1 MQFNYKGTD
10 KKGELKKGI
19 IEAPNIDEASTILYS
34 QGIIPEVIKASSSLD
49 ILYHKLERKLRKYE
63 KVKLEELIVFTR
75 QFASL
80 FTAGIPILTILRRL
94 ETQNYSNKMKET
106 ISTIIRDIE
115 AGTPLSIAFRK
126 HKDIF
131 SDLYINM
138 LKVGEEGGVL
148 DIVLQRLA
156 LILETDL
163 DTRNKIKN
171 ATRYPKLVI
180 SAIVI
185 AFAILMT
192 FVVPKFVGLFSKMG
206 ASLPLP
212 TRILIF
218 VNDFFHN
225 FWWLILLVAVL
236 AYLIYKK
243 YKKTPQGKKKIDE
256 YTLKIPII
264 GPLVHKIYLS
274 RICRILGLLYKSGI
288 SIITSFEIVSEV
300 TGNDV
305 MKDELLIIK
314 EKVTRGATIHKS
326 FEASKYFP
334 PVVSDMI
341 SAGEDTGQLD
351 EMLFKIADYY
361 DGEVDYSIKTLSQA
375 IEPILLV
382 MVAGMVIILAL
393 GVFMPM
399 WDMIKA
405 FKH

>member
-1 MQFNYKGTD
+1 MKFNYKGTD
-10 KKGELKKGI
+10 SKGELKKGV
-19 IEAPNIDEASTILYS
+19 IEAPNIDEAALILYS
-34 QGIIPEVIKASSSLD
+34 MGIIPMSISSSSTID
-49 ILYHKLERKLRKYE
+49 IFFEKIKTYLKKYE
-63 KVKLEELIVFTR
+63 RVKLEELIVFTR

-80 FTAGIPILTILRRL
+80 FAAGIPILTILRRL
-94 ETQNYSNKMKET
+94 ETQNYSTKMKET
-106 ISTIIRDIE
+106 ISTIIKDIE

-126 HKDIF
+126 HRDIF

-192 FVVPKFVGLFSKMG
+192 FVVPKFVGMFSKLG

-218 VNDFFHN
+218 INDFFQN
-225 FWWLILLVAVL
+225 FWWLLL
-236 AYLIYKK
+236 LIATIGYIIFKK
-243 YKKTPQGKKKIDE
+243 YKSTPTGKKKIDE

-264 GPLVHKIYLS
+264 GALVHKIYLS

-300 TGNDV
+300 TGNDI
-305 MKDELLIIK
+305 MKDELLIIR
-314 EKVTRGATIHKS
+314 EKVSRGATIHGS

-361 DGEVDYSIKTLSQA
+361 DNEIDYSIKTLSQA
-375 IEPILLV
+375 LEPILLV

>member
-1 MQFNYKGTD
+1 MQFNYKGTTRKGEV
-10 KKGELKKGI
+10 KKGVI
-19 IEAPNIDEASTILYS
+19 DADNIDEASVLLYS
-34 QGIIPEVIKASSSLD
+34 QGIIPEIIRQSSSID
-49 ILYHKLERKLRKYE
+49 IFYHKIAQKLKKYE

-80 FTAGIPILTILRRL
+80 FAAGIPILTILRRL
-94 ETQNYSNKMKET
+94 ETQNYSQKMKET
-106 ISTIIRDIE
+106 ISTIIKDIE

-138 LKVGEEGGVL
+138 LRVGEEGGVL

-156 LILETDL
+156 LILEADL

-171 ATRYPKLVI
+171 ATRYPKMVV

-185 AFAILMT
+185 AFVILMT
-192 FVVPKFVGLFSKMG
+192 FVIPKFVGLFSKFNTE
-206 ASLPLP
+206 LPLP
-212 TRILIF
+212 TKILVF

-225 FWWLILLVAVL
+225 FWWLILIISILS
-236 AYLIYKK
+236 YLIYKK
-243 YKKTPQGKKKIDE
+243 YKKTPHGKRKIDE

-274 RICRILGLLYKSGI
+274 RISRILGLLYKSGI

-300 TGNDV
+300 TGNEV
-305 MKDELLIIK
+305 IKDELLIIK
-314 EKVTRGATIHKS
+314 EKVTRGATIHGS

-361 DGEVDYSIKTLSQA
+361 DSEVDYSIKTLSQA

-382 MVAGMVIILAL
+382 MVAGMVLILAL
-393 GVFMPM
+393 GVFLPM
-399 WDMIKA
+399 WDLIKV
-405 FKH
+405 FRQ

>member
-1 MQFNYKGTD
+1 MQFNYKGLN
-10 KKGELKKGI
+10 KKGELVKGI
-19 IEAPNIDEASTILYS
+19 IDAPNIDEASTILYS
-34 QGIIPEVIKASSSLD
+34 QGIIPQIIRSSSTID
-49 ILYHKLERKLRKYE
+49 ILLNRIEEIFRKYE

-80 FTAGIPILTILRRL
+80 FTAGIPILTILNRL
-94 ETQNYSNKMKET
+94 ETQNYSYKMKQA
-106 ISTIIRDIE
+106 ISDIAKNVE

-180 SAIVI
+180 SAIAI

-192 FVVPKFVGLFSKMG
+192 FVVPKFVGLFSKLG

-218 VNDFFHN
+218 VNDFFQN
-225 FWWLILLVAVL
+225 FWWLILSIAITL
-236 AYLIYKK
+236 YLIYKK
-243 YKKTPQGKKKIDE
+243 YKKTPHGKKKIDE
-256 YTLKIPII
+256 YSLKIPII
-264 GPLVHKIYLS
+264 GALLHKIYLS
-274 RICRILGLLYKSGI
+274 RISRILGLLYKSGI

-300 TGNDV
+300 TGNDL
-305 MKDELLIIK
+305 MKDELIIIR
-314 EKVTRGATIHKS
+314 EKISRGTTIHKA

-341 SAGEDTGQLD
+341 SAGEETGQLD
-351 EMLFKIADYY
+351 EMLFKISDYY

-382 MVAGMVIILAL
+382 MIAGMVIILAL